1 MALVELEYL
10 QQVKVISYF
19 FTGNSLELFS
29 AAHDLLKESA
39 SPGIAYLAIGLY
51 YQLTEGKGEDSR
63 RAFLYVPPSGPHVG
77 RGGLIRRV
85 NTL

>member
-1 MALVELEYL
+1 MVELDYL

-19 FTGNSLELFS
+19 FTGNALELFG

-63 RAFLYVPPSGPHVG
+63 RAFLYVPSPHWPP
-77 RGGLIRRV
+77 R
-85 NTL
+85 